1 MPKHKFFTFCYGVI
15 LILVIIWLA
24 SQVSFIFK
32 PLKVAVQTLLLPF
45 ILAGVL
51 YYVFRPAVQWLH
63 GFKLPRS
70 LAILLVFM
78 ALAGVITAFSL
89 AVGPLFQQQLNR
101 LIITAPG
108 VADRLWQQWL
118 YFQANLAS
126 FPPFV
131 NEWIEQA
138 TRYIQVVV
146 AAIGRH
152 LADILSGLTNLII
165 TLIIVPLILFYLLK
179 DGHRISEGV
188 IRWIPREQQNE
199 ARLIIRD
206 MSKAL
211 STYVLGQ
218 MVVSLCVGIMV
229 FIGYTLIGLEYSLI
243 LAFVAMVTNL
253 IPFVGPLIGALPAL
267 AVGLLDS
274 LWMMV
279 KVLIVVLVAQQ
290 IESNLIS
297 PQVMGRALD
306 VHPLTIILLLMV
318 AGSLAGV
325 IGLILAVPAYAL
337 SKVVAKH
344 VYRLYQ
350 LRLSSQKG

>member
-45 ILAGVL
+45 LLAGVL
-51 YYVFRPAVQWLH
+51 YYVFRPAVDWLH

-70 LAILLVFM
+70 VAILLLFL
-78 ALAGVITAFSL
+78 ALAGIMTALCL

-101 LIITAPG
+101 LMITAPE
-108 VADRLWQQWL
+108 VAERLWQQWL
-118 YFQANLAS
+118 YFQDHQAS

-138 TRYIQVVV
+138 TRYVQVVV
-146 AAIGRH
+146 AAIGRN
-152 LADILSGLTNLII
+152 LADILSSITNLII
-165 TLIIVPLILFYLLK
+165 TLIIVPFILFYLLK
-179 DGHRISEGV
+179 DGPRLSEGV
-188 IRWIPREQQNE
+188 LRWIPQGKQEE
-199 ARLIIRD
+199 ARLIIGE

-229 FIGYTLIGLEYSLI
+229 FIGYSLIGLDYSLI
-243 LAFVAMVTNL
+243 LAFVAMLTNL
-253 IPFVGPLIGALPAL
+253 IPFVGPLIGAVPAL

-279 KVLIVVLVAQQ
+279 KVLLVVLVAQQ
-290 IESNLIS
+290 IESNVIS

-306 VHPLTIILLLMV
+306 VHPLTIILLLLV

-325 IGLILAVPAYAL
+325 VGLILAVPFYAL
-337 SKVVAKH
+337 SKVVVKH
-344 VYRLYQ
+344 LYRLYQ
-350 LRLSSQKG
+350 LRLSNQKG